1 MERMDDSLTPAP
13 TVKIERPK
21 EYQKLGIFYI
31 LLLFLSFCFIFLTQ
45 FILILEGTG
54 RSLPTFLR
62 FPIA

>member
-1 MERMDDSLTPAP
+1 MERMDDFLTP
-13 TVKIERPK
+13 TTSVKIEQPK
-21 EYQKLGIFYI
+21 ERQRIGFFYV
-31 LLLFLSFCFIFLTQ
+31 LLLFLSFCFIFFTQ